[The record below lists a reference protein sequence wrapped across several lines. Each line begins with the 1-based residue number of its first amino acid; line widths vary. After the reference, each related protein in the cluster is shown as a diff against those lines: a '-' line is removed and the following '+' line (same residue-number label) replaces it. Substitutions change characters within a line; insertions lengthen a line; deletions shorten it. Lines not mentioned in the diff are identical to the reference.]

1 MKILMTTMA
10 MDIGGA
16 ETHILELSRE
26 LCARGHDV
34 TVASNGGSYVEEL
47 VKCGARH
54 VELPLNT
61 KRISAAYRAYRGLQK
76 LIEEENYD
84 VVHAHARIPAFL
96 CAILHKKMGFRF
108 VSTTHG
114 VFKHSL
120 LWRILSRWG
129 EYSLAVSDDIR
140 DYLIKYYKI
149 PENRITVTIN
159 GIDTDKFSRDTDTSD
174 VEEIMGRGKKRVL
187 YLGRIDKETAHVAF
201 MLAARAERIAEAV
214 PDVKIVIVGGGTAF
228 DELKKKVDEVN
239 RHAGRELVTMTGP
252 RTDVPKFMA
261 AADVFVGVSRSAM
274 EAMASGVPVVLAGS
288 QGYLGIFDADKL
300 EDALDTNFCCREKGD
315 ATEDKIE
322 EDVVRL
328 LKMSREELEK
338 YRDFGNETIN
348 EYYGVKR
355 MADDCLEVYERV
367 TKDPKPFRG
376 PTDVLISG
384 YYGFG
389 NMGDDSILETVVT
402 SLAAE
407 DPDIK
412 ISVLTKNP
420 RADRKRFGVRCVK
433 RLNVP
438 AVMREMRKG
447 KLLISG
453 GGSLFQDST
462 SKRSLVYYAFIV
474 NLARRMGMKTYIL
487 ANGVGVIFSERNKK
501 LTAKTVSRA
510 DEVTLRDEESREE
523 LASIGVNTENIRCTA
538 DPAFMLAPCSE
549 ERLRGVLHRFGIP
562 RGVPFFAVSVRRFE
576 GTQKREYSE
585 DELTRAV
592 AAACAEAA
600 EKYSLLPVFIVMQPG
615 LDLEVSK
622 ITARIMKEEYGTDSI
637 VAVPADGAE
646 LLGILNEGAKFVIGM
661 RLHMLIYAIDALVP
675 LIGLSLDPKIDSIM
689 KRAEQKYLFRVPD
702 VTDRSLSLAIDEIM
716 ENYEETRAVV
726 KNASRS
732 FRDLAKSDIDTVISM
747 LKESGRE

>member
-34 TVASNGGSYVEEL
+34 TVASNGGAYVEEL
-47 VKCGARH
+47 VACGARH

-61 KRISAAYRAYRGLQK
+61 KMIHSVYRAYRGLGK
-76 LIEEENYD
+76 LIEEEKFD

-159 GIDTDKFSRDTDTSD
+159 GIDTAKFSSDTDTSD
-174 VEEIMGRGKKRVL
+174 VEDIMGRGKKRVL

-201 MLAARAERIAEAV
+201 MLVARAERIAEAV
-214 PDVKIVIVGGGTAF
+214 PDAKIVIVGGGTAF
-228 DELKKKVDEVN
+228 EDLKKKAAEVN
-239 RHAGRELVTMTGP
+239 RRAGYELVTMTGP

-288 QGYLGIFDADKL
+288 QGYLGIFDGNKL

-315 ATEDKIE
+315 ATEEKIE
-322 EDVVRL
+322 GDVVRL
-328 LKMSREELEK
+328 LQMSDGERDK
-338 YRDFGNETIN
+338 YGQYGNDTIN
-348 EYYGVKR
+348 RYYGVKR

-367 TKDPKPFRG
+367 VRDPKPFRG
-376 PTDVLISG
+376 PADVLISG

-412 ISVLTKNP
+412 ISVLTNNP
-420 RADRKRFGVRCVK
+420 RRDKKRFGVRCIK

-438 AVMREMRKG
+438 AVMREMRRG

-474 NLARRMGMKTYIL
+474 NLARRMGMKTYIF
-487 ANGVGVIFSERNKK
+487 ANGVGVIFSERNKR

-510 DEVTLRDEESREE
+510 DTVTVRDEESRQE
-523 LASIGVNTENIRCTA
+523 LASIGVNIENVRCTA

-549 ERLRGVLHRFGIP
+549 ERLRSVFHRFGIP

-576 GTQKREYSE
+576 GSQKKEYSE
-585 DELTRAV
+585 EELTRAI
-592 AAACAEAA
+592 ASACAEAA
-600 EKYSLLPVFIVMQPG
+600 GKYSLLPVFIVMQPG

-622 ITARIMKEEYGTDSI
+622 ITAGIMKEEYGVDSV

-646 LLGILNEGAKFVIGM
+646 LLGILNGGAKFVVGM

-675 LIGLSLDPKIDSIM
+675 LVGLSLDPKIDSIM

-702 VTDRSLSLAIDEIM
+702 VTGQSLLGAIDKIM
-716 ENYEETRAVV
+716 ENYDETREVV
-726 KNASRS
+726 KNASKN
-732 FRDLAKSDIDTVISM
+732 FKDLAKSDIDAVISA
-747 LKESGRE
+747 LKEPENG